1 MLQEAAAQ
9 EETISSDN
17 DWRYN
22 LYSFF
27 NCADA
32 AYRVDGYRAAYTV
45 DFREAGKPEAWG
57 AYYGS
62 IGETDVQ
69 LPSQVTETYILPTPT
84 HPMGH
89 AFLGWYTTATFE
101 GEAVLAIPAGWVGTL
116 YAKWDGIST
125 SIENIPTDNTMR
137 IYDIMGRMV
146 GTDIHTVGKGVLI
159 IEQNGQRIKTIR

>member
-1 MLQEAAAQ
+1 
-9 EETISSDN
+9 
-17 DWRYN
+17 
-22 LYSFF
+22 
-27 NCADA
+27 
-32 AYRVDGYRAAYTV
+32 VDGYRAAYTV

-101 GEAVLAIPAGWVGTL
+101 GDAVLAIPAGWVGTL
-116 YAKWDGIST
+116 YAKWDGIHT
-125 SIENIPTDNTMR
+125 AIEQVITDNTMR
-137 IYDIMGRMV
+137 IYDIMGRVV
-146 GTDIHTVGKGVLI
+146 GTDIHTVGKGVFI
-159 IEQNGQRIKTIR
+159 IEQNGQRIKIIR